1 MTSGAHIGAATGRP
15 RVEGMTSR
23 ERMLTA
29 LRSGEPDHAP
39 CAFMIFGALLGRCGT
54 YEEFIERQLQMGLDA
69 FVELPPR
76 PPVVANDWYNLH
88 GIQVRYDQRV
98 TVSEWVERIAGEA
111 DPVLV
116 KEYGTPAGTLRTEVR
131 RTNDWRWG
139 DHVPFLDDYLEP
151 RSRKF
156 LVTGPR
162 DLDALR
168 YLLVPPT
175 EADRDAFRRECAP
188 ALALARSRELL
199 VAGGWGVGADLLG
212 WVFGLENTMFA
223 SYDDPQFLSELLDLV
238 GTWNRARM
246 SLVLEAG
253 IDLYIKRAWY
263 ENLDFWTPSSWR
275 AHLMPLLRQEAD
287 LAHDRGAKLGYL
299 ITANCM
305 PLLPMIAEA
314 GADVV
319 IGVDPRE
326 WDIVEAKRLL
336 GGRVCLWGG
345 VNGHLTVEQGSE
357 GEVRSEVREA
367 MRVLAPGGGF
377 ILSPVDNVRHDT
389 ELART
394 NVAALV
400 DEWHRLTGQ
409 EPTRP

>member
-1 MTSGAHIGAATGRP
+1 MTSVARVGTATGHL
-15 RVEGMTSR
+15 RVGGMTSR
-23 ERMLTA
+23 ERMLA
-29 LRSGEPDHAP
+29 AIRSDEPDHAP

-54 YEEFIERQLQMGLDA
+54 YEEFVERQLQMGLDA

-76 PPVVANDWYNLH
+76 PPVVVNDWYNLH
-88 GIQVRYDQRV
+88 GIPVAYDPRV
-98 TVSEWVERIAGEA
+98 TVSEWVGPIAGEA
-111 DPVLV
+111 EPILV
-116 KEYGTPAGTLRTEVR
+116 KEYRTPGGTLRTEVR
-131 RTNDWRWG
+131 RTSDWRWG

-162 DLDALR
+162 DIDALR

-175 EADRDAFRRECAP
+175 EAHREAFRRECAP
-188 ALALARSRELL
+188 ALELARSRELL

-212 WVFGLENTMFA
+212 WVFGLENMMFA
-223 SYDDPQFLSELLDLV
+223 SYDDPQFLAELLDLV

-253 IDLYIKRAWY
+253 IDLFIKRAWY
-263 ENLDFWTPSSWR
+263 ENLDFWTPSTWR
-275 AHLMPLLRQEAD
+275 THLMPLLRQEAD
-287 LAHDRGAKLGYL
+287 LAHSHGSKLGYL

-314 GADVV
+314 GVDVL

-326 WDIVEAKRLL
+326 WDIVETKRLL
-336 GGRVCLWGG
+336 GDRVCLWGG

-357 GEVRSEVREA
+357 DEVRNEVREA

-377 ILSPVDNVRHDT
+377 ILSPVDNVRRDT
-389 ELART
+389 EVARA
-394 NVAALV
+394 NVALLI
-400 DEWHRLTGQ
+400 DEWRRLTGQ
-409 EPTRP
+409 GTTGL